1 MKSTINFYSVELQ
14 ALLAKGVMDD
24 TPTIKGL
31 VIDITLIWRKG
42 VKVEVLTGNHFPWL
56 NV

>member
-42 VKVEVLTGNHFPWL
+42 VKN
-56 NV
+56 